1 MIEVRQ
7 AESRDVEAIREIYL
21 ATYGVDYPYTQFY
34 DTESLR
40 GMIYGEDNLLLV
52 AEDSA
57 SKRVVGTASVVMD
70 ISAHA
75 DLVGEFGRLAVHPDC
90 RGHGVGKLLM
100 KGRIDRVRDR
110 LHLGIADNR
119 VAHRFSQRISEHH
132 GFRPMG
138 FVPMKLLVRE
148 REHIAVFGRF
158 FSSALQL
165 RRNNPHVIPEIHPLA
180 SLSLDCFQLPCDCIV
195 DDSSEPFPHD
205 SDYSVDDLT
214 TAGYTSLL
222 RIERGRVR
230 NRDVF
235 GPLRLHYGLFK
246 LRARHS
252 NYLLARR
259 NGRVVGAIGFT
270 VDKFEKAARVFELI
284 SSTDEV
290 VRFLLSTL
298 LTRSRYELNVEYVD
312 IDVSANAPR
321 LQRTLLELGFAP
333 AAYVPAM
340 VFNDIERVDAVKMV
354 RLLVPFRFGKMDYT
368 EGVRPFA
375 ELVLR
380 DFQSR
385 SVLPRVNDAI
395 RWVRLFV
402 GLSSEQVRRI
412 CESSE
417 VRTYESGVVLFGEGE
432 SADRLQVVLSGEVG
446 LSIAG
451 RSLASVGRGQC
462 LAERVL
468 LDPTKE
474 VTHQM
479 TARTRNAVETLDL
492 DRQKLVTLIRRRPDI
507 GVVLYRNI
515 ASDVSEKLG
524 EQDRRL
530 SKAQASQ

>member
-1 MIEVRQ
+1 
-7 AESRDVEAIREIYL
+7 
-21 ATYGVDYPYTQFY
+21 
-34 DTESLR
+34 
-40 GMIYGEDNLLLV
+40 
-52 AEDSA
+52 
-57 SKRVVGTASVVMD
+57 
-70 ISAHA
+70 
-75 DLVGEFGRLAVHPDC
+75 
-90 RGHGVGKLLM
+90 
-100 KGRIDRVRDR
+100 
-110 LHLGIADNR
+110 
-119 VAHRFSQRISEHH
+119 
-132 GFRPMG
+132 
-138 FVPMKLLVRE
+138 
-148 REHIAVFGRF
+148 
-158 FSSALQL
+158 
-165 RRNNPHVIPEIHPLA
+165 
-180 SLSLDCFQLPCDCIV
+180 LSLDCFDLPNDCIV

-205 SDYSVDDLT
+205 SDYSTDDLT

-246 LRARHS
+246 LRARDS

-284 SSTDEV
+284 SSTDDV
-290 VRFLLSTL
+290 IRFLLLTL
-298 LTRSRYELNVEYVD
+298 LKRSRYELNVEYIEV
-312 IDVSANAPR
+312 DVSANAPR

-340 VFNDIERVDAVKMV
+340 VFNDIERVDAVRMV
-354 RLLVPFRFGKMDYT
+354 RLLVPFRFGKMDYI
-368 EGVRPFA
+368 ESVRPFA

-385 SVLPRVNDAI
+385 SVLPRVDEVI
-395 RWVRLFV
+395 RWIRLFM

-412 CESSE
+412 CESCE
-417 VRTYESGVVLFGEGE
+417 VKQHERGVVLFGEGE
-432 SADRLQVVLSGEVG
+432 TADCLQVVLSGEVG

-468 LDPTKE
+468 LDPTKA
-474 VTHQM
+474 VTHHM
-479 TARTRNAVETLDL
+479 TARTQNVVETLNL

-515 ASDVSEKLG
+515 AADVSEKLTDL
-524 EQDRRL
+524 DRRCTQ
-530 SKAQASQ
+530 S